1 MLYAP
6 LARTTA
12 RVMADAR
19 SDEADI
25 LAALIAATGAGSAVF
40 ESGEANDR
48 LFDLER
54 LHGRLETLQMRV
66 CKCASNAAR
75 SSYTS

>member
-1 MLYAP
+1 MP
-6 LARTTA
+6 
-12 RVMADAR
+12 VPMKP
-19 SDEADI
+19 I
-25 LAALIAATGAGSAVF
+25 LVALIAATGAGSAVF
-40 ESGEANDR
+40 ESGEANDH